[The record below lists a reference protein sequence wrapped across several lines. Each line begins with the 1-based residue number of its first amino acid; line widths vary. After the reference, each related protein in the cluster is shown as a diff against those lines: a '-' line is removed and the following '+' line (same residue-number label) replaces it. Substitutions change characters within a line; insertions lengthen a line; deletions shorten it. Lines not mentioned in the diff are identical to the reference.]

1 MAAEIETQD
10 AAHVD
15 VLVPNR
21 REPSRHL
28 VGMITG
34 HFAEFERAM
43 VRERTRAGLKAAR
56 EQGRKGGRR
65 PKLTAHQKTEILAM
79 LAAGRAGAEIAR
91 IFRVHRATI
100 SRVIAEARIV
110 SLRTEAAPDSVATE
124 VATQSLLSK
133 S

>member
-15 VLVPNR
+15 VLVPDR
-21 REPSRHL
+21 RKPSRHL
-28 VGMITG
+28 
-34 HFAEFERAM
+34 ERAM
-43 VRERTRAGLKAAR
+43 VRERTRAGLKLAR

-65 PKLTAHQKTEILAM
+65 PKLMAHQKTEILAM

-110 SLRTEAAPDSVATE
+110 SLKTEAAPDSVATE

>member
-1 MAAEIETQD
+1 
-10 AAHVD
+10 
-15 VLVPNR
+15 
-21 REPSRHL
+21 
-28 VGMITG
+28 
-34 HFAEFERAM
+34 M

-100 SRVIAEARIV
+100 SRVAAEARTV
-110 SLRTEAAPDSVATE
+110 SLKTEAAPDPLAAQVA
-124 VATQSLLSK
+124 AAPLASK

>member
-43 VRERTRAGLKAAR
+43 VRERTRAGLKLAR

-65 PKLTAHQKTEILAM
+65 PKLMAHQKTEILAM
-79 LAAGRAGAEIAR
+79 LAAGRASAEIAR

-110 SLRTEAAPDSVATE
+110 SRKTEAAPDSVATE
-124 VATQSLLSK
+124 VAAQSLLSK